1 MKRIVIAVVAV
12 VTSVAATLGAGQASA
27 GKNAL
32 EGDRVSY
39 YFQAKSPTN
48 DIKFTNANGR
58 TISMRKVRFSPN
70 LNFGGPQRYW
80 YRTGVYVVRDRIAVA
95 SGQVSTKS
103 SWAYCRV
110 DINKKTYL
118 GREARGKGAVARC

>member
-1 MKRIVIAVVAV
+1 MRIVTAVVAV

-39 YFQAKSPTN
+39 YFQAESPTN